1 MINAGALLS
10 MLKLAQTAEPLAKS
24 AAQAR
29 IVLDCGVAFNRKRR
43 PRGPENSSNPKH
55 T

>member
-10 MLKLAQTAEPLAKS
+10 VLKLARAAELLAKS

-43 PRGPENSSNPKH
+43 QKPLD
-55 T
+55 